1 MPLRSLRPCKWI
13 GCQDLTRE
21 TYCTTH
27 AAIRDKEKE
36 LTRATHDRA
45 RGSASSRGY
54 GAQWQ
59 RVREIAIRE
68 HPICKCCEDQGVI
81 RASEVIHHVDHDQY
95 NNTRDNLM
103 GLCRDC
109 HERLHGRA
117 K

>member
-1 MPLRSLRPCKWI
+1 
-13 GCQDLTRE
+13 LTRE
-21 TYCTTH
+21 TYCPEH
-27 AAIRDKEKE
+27 KAIKDKEQADK
-36 LTRATHDRA
+36 RGTHDRA

-68 HPICKCCEDQGVI
+68 HPICKGCESKGIV
-81 RASEVIHHVDHDQY
+81 RASEVVHHVDHNQY

-117 K
+117 R